1 MEEEKVRFSFWKKI
15 NSSNG
20 LLHAG
25 EILEPESVLIGNH
38 FFLTGKSISGQIL
51 ELQEFE
57 LGNPNLETQSW
68 ESRAVQG
75 QHPTTDGISL
85 IYLIVLPENSDFRYQ
100 VIEYSLDTN
109 TAITLDTTGIAP
121 KQRKSPLSCVY
132 YSSALYFFGGL
143 QIYRGDA
150 TGSFVYKLD
159 LESKEWNN
167 IDYTGMFPAT
177 VPHAPIT
184 GCRSGHSTARV
195 GSSIYI
201 FGGTMVEDS
210 LLNSECLTSSVY
222 DSL

>member
-1 MEEEKVRFSFWKKI
+1 MTW
-15 NSSNG
+15 
-20 LLHAG
+20 
-25 EILEPESVLIGNH
+25 
-38 FFLTGKSISGQIL
+38 
-51 ELQEFE
+51 
-57 LGNPNLETQSW
+57 ETCP
-68 ESRAVQG
+68 VQG
-75 QHPTTDGISL
+75 QHPTTDGNSL
-85 IYLIVLPENSDFRYQ
+85 IYILAVPENSDFRYQ
-100 VIEYSLDTN
+100 VIEYSLEN
-109 TAITLDTTGIAP
+109 NSFQTLNTTGIAP
-121 KQRKSPLSCVY
+121 KQRKPPLSCVWH
-132 YSSALYFFGGL
+132 SSALYFFGGL

-167 IDYTGMFPAT
+167 IDYTGTFPAT

-210 LLNSECLTSSVY
+210 LLNPECLTSSVF